1 MQIKPDRRTHQERTQ
16 FTRAALIT
24 AARRLFTENGYGKTG
39 TPEIV
44 EAAAVTRGA
53 MYHHFADKADLFLAV
68 AKQCAQEVADSIDA
82 GSRDS
87 TSPLDALMQ
96 GAQYYFAAMAQGG
109 RARLLLLE
117 APSVL
122 NVEQR
127 LQISEL
133 TGEAQLQ
140 QGLADALPAAAAAHM
155 ALPQLASLISA
166 AFDHAA
172 LAIAMGASPEKYQTA
187 MHFLLSQLIR
197 PPIEIKISKTKP
209 RM

>member
-1 MQIKPDRRTHQERTQ
+1 MQIKSDRRTHQERTE
-16 FTRAALIT
+16 FTRAALIA
-24 AARRLFTENGYGKTG
+24 AARRLFTENGYAKTG

-44 EAAAVTRGA
+44 EAANVTRGA
-53 MYHHFADKADLFLAV
+53 MYHHFVDKADVFLAV

-87 TSPLDALMQ
+87 RSPLDALMQ
-96 GAQYYFAAMAQGG
+96 GAQCYFAAMAQGG

-127 LQISEL
+127 LQITEL

-140 QGLADALPAAAAAHM
+140 QGLSDALPAAAHI
-155 ALPQLASLISA
+155 ALPQLASLVSA

-197 PPIEIKISKTKP
+197 PPVEIKTSKTKP